1 MKEGGTYSFSYS
13 GALIMFL
20 RSLLLF
26 TTFRPIIALVYIL
39 FRTSVGCSVDD
50 TMTSKLWIGKDLKTI
65 FRVLTE
71 VLKRYMLEGRR
82 KTMKFLRQNIRCPA

>member
-50 TMTSKLWIGKDLKTI
+50 TMTSKL
-65 FRVLTE
+65 
-71 VLKRYMLEGRR
+71 
-82 KTMKFLRQNIRCPA
+82 